1 MINPAYYKETDPRIW
16 NGRVDGI
23 DSNQIR
29 WHQHIELIDL
39 NKDLSFVFQEEN
51 KKEHV
56 VILGFACDEG
66 VRRNKGRVG
75 ASKAPEQIRKA
86 CSNFPVHSGI
96 QLYDA
101 GDIICT
107 NQNLEEAQAQLAIA
121 VQQILKAGAF
131 PILLGG
137 GHEITF
143 GHYSGIKRQFPSK
156 TIGTINFDAHFD
168 NRVPDEE
175 GISSGTGFWQIAKEV
190 QRNSS
195 RLHYLAIGIQRSGN
209 TKELFDR
216 AKETASTYIL
226 DKELN
231 IFTNES
237 VKETIT
243 SFCEDV
249 DGIYL
254 SIDMDV
260 FSSAFAPGVSAA
272 NPKGIAPDYL
282 FDEYINTIFN
292 TKKVISVDFAEVN
305 PEYDVDNRTSKLV
318 ARLIFDVVERL

>member
-1 MINPAYYKETDPRIW
+1 MINPAYYKKADLQVW
-16 NGRVDGI
+16 NGRIDGNNP
-23 DSNQIR
+23 NQLR
-29 WHQHIELIDL
+29 WHQSIKPIDL
-39 NKDLSFVFQEEN
+39 NKSINFIFQEEN
-51 KKEHV
+51 KREHV
-56 VILGFACDEG
+56 VLLGFACDEG

-75 ASKAPEQIRKA
+75 ASEAPEQIRAA
-86 CSNFPVHSGI
+86 CSNFPVHSKI
-96 QLYDA
+96 QLHDA
-101 GDIICT
+101 GDIICV
-107 NQNLEEAQAQLAIA
+107 NQNLEEAQEQLAIA
-121 VQQILKAGAF
+121 VQRILEAGAF

-156 TIGTINFDAHFD
+156 TIGIINFDAHFD
-168 NRVPDEE
+168 NRIPDKE
-175 GISSGTGFWQIAKEV
+175 GASSGTGFWQIAKEIEG
-190 QRNSS
+190 NSS

-216 AKETASTYIL
+216 ANETGSTYLL

-243 SFCEDV
+243 NFCEEV

-260 FSSAFAPGVSAA
+260 FSAAFAPGVSAA
-272 NPKGIAPDYL
+272 NPKGLMPDYL
-282 FDEYINTIFN
+282 FDEYISTIFKS
-292 TKKVISVDFAEVN
+292 KKVISVDFAEIN
-305 PEYDVDNRTSKLV
+305 PTYDLDNRTSKLA
-318 ARLIFDVVERL
+318 ARLVFDVIERI